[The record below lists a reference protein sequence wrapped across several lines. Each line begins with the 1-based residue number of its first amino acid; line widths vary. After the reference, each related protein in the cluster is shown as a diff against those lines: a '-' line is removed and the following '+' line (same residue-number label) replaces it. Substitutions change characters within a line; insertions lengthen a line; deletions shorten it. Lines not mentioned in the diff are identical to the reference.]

1 MAELK
6 AVSRQ
11 YPIVIKGITYDK
23 VILDELDDNL
33 PTIPNTFEEYMNTF
47 QPDTMNHGIFNSTA
61 PYDNPYQGNR
71 TRILFVCS
79 AGLLRSPT
87 GAAVGIQRGYNTR
100 ACGSTQ
106 EYALVP
112 LTANLINWARH
123 IVFVNNENYKEAI
136 RTFKDSG
143 YEEDIEFKAH
153 ILDIPDKY
161 EAFHP
166 TLMTA
171 FNAWFDEFEAK
182 KD

>member
-1 MAELK
+1 M
-6 AVSRQ
+6 
-11 YPIVIKGITYDK
+11 T
-23 VILDELDDNL
+23 DDNL
-33 PTIPNTFEEYMNTF
+33 PRIPDNYHEYTIMFK
-47 QPDTMNHGIFNSTA
+47 PDTMNHGIFNTTA

-87 GAAVGIQRGYNTR
+87 GAAVGVQRGYNTR

-106 EYALVP
+106 EYALIP
-112 LTANLINWARH
+112 LTANLIEWAQH
-123 IVFVNNENYKEAI
+123 IVFVNKENHDEAM
-136 RTFKDSG
+136 RVFDDSG
-143 YEEDIEFKAH
+143 YDLTISQRAH
-153 ILDIPDKY
+153 VLDIPDKY

-182 KD
+182 K